1 MTGMELLMAARHA
14 EGVASVLHQASVLC
28 VASGQACRGC
38 CITLISNRVARG
50 RGGGK
55 GG

>member
-14 EGVASVLHQASVLC
+14 EGVATLIG